1 MRLIVLIALLA
12 PFFMAPSCIAANQ
25 AYFYFWC
32 SKQLDGTTKVYTYV
46 AIQTG
51 SKPSP
56 GPGGDV
62 SAPVQTAISGKDCAN
77 VPNDL
82 SPLKAYPLSD
92 PRVKALGIHARPG
105 EPASHDA
112 SASTSRQDTFGW
124 LVPLPFDPPVHI
136 PSTATSGSCDGSMSV
151 YMVEHDLGQVE
162 DLTACPLKSVA
173 TIATCMEPLEQA
185 LTPDGRTLL
194 VTCYDNKVVWIDTL
208 SDQVTFTLD
217 TPNAYPAGIAIS
229 PDGTRAYVTNY
240 YNSNPNPALLVID
253 VVNKT
258 ILQTFP
264 LSLSYPGVV
273 ALTPDGSQA
282 WVDYYQQNVVDVIDT
297 LTGGLVGRINLFA
310 NTQNAIAFNS
320 TGTKAFISVIGAN
333 QLAVVDTATLKTL
346 AMVNVG
352 PAPADV
358 IYNPQEQ
365 TVLVGSTTQGIVSQV
380 DAVSNTLI
388 QNFTVDNGG
397 IGLSLV
403 LGNLPF
409 PSQ

>member
-1 MRLIVLIALLA
+1 MRLIVPIAVAVLA
-12 PFFMAPSCIAANQ
+12 SLFAAPCFAANQ

-32 SKQLDGTTKVYTYV
+32 SKQLDGSTKVYTYL
-46 AIQTG
+46 AIQSG

-62 SAPVQTAISGKDCAN
+62 SAPVQTSITGKDCLN
-77 VPNDL
+77 TNGL

-92 PRVKALGIHARPG
+92 PRVKGLGIHAKPG
-105 EPASHDA
+105 GATGHD
-112 SASTSRQDTFGW
+112 SNVSTSRQDTFGW

-136 PSTATSGSCDGSMSV
+136 PSTATSLSCDGSISV
-151 YMVEHDLGQVE
+151 FMVEHDVAQVE

-173 TIATCMEPLEQA
+173 TITPCMEPLEQA
-185 LTPDGRTLL
+185 LTPDGSTLL
-194 VTCYDNKVVWIDTL
+194 VTCYDNKVVWIDTA
-208 SDQVTFTLD
+208 SDQISFSLD

-240 YNSNPNPALLVID
+240 FNSNPNPALLVID

-264 LSLSYPGVV
+264 LALSYPGVV

-297 LTGGLVGRINLFA
+297 LTGVLVGRVNLQA
-310 NTQNAIAFNS
+310 ETQNAIAFNP
-320 TGTKAFISVIGAN
+320 TGTKAFISVLGAN
-333 QLAVVDTATLKTL
+333 QLAIVDTATLQTL
-346 AMVNVG
+346 ATVNVG
-352 PAPADV
+352 DAPGDV
-358 IYNPQEQ
+358 VYNPQER

-388 QNFTVDNGG
+388 QNFTVDAGG
-397 IGLSLV
+397 MGLSLI
-403 LGNLPF
+403 LGNF
-409 PSQ
+409 PIQ